1 VVGLQRSL
9 AHRLAPSVIVLPP
22 VRRRVDK
29 SGLAL
34 ISPPMSAPL
43 FKREVSVRP
52 QCCWTLWNRRHG
64 LSCQCVYKPCYG
76 CGGGRQGPLTVP
88 SGGGEVRVAS
98 FARSRGELLGGV
110 PYHGL

>member
-9 AHRLAPSVIVLPP
+9 AHRVARSVIVLPP

-43 FKREVSVRP
+43 FKREVSVRR
-52 QCCWTLWNRRHG
+52 NVVGR
-64 LSCQCVYKPCYG
+64 YG
-76 CGGGRQGPLTVP
+76 IV
-88 SGGGEVRVAS
+88 VMA
-98 FARSRGELLGGV
+98 
-110 PYHGL
+110 